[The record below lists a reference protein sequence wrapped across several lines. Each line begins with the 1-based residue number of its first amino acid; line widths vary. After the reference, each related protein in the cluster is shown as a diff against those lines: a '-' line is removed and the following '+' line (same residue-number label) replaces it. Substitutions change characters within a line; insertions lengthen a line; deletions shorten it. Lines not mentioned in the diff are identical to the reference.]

1 MDYTL
6 EIIKYIGKFHPLVLH
21 LPIGSLLMTFLML
34 ILSRFQKVDL
44 DKAIRIGVDFSIAG
58 GLLAALFGYFLS
70 LDTAYD
76 FNTLKFHFW
85 AGIITLILSISL
97 GVLHRMKGKENLFF
111 GSYILTL
118 LALTVTGHK
127 GAQITHG
134 DDYLSTAELFE
145 TPKSIVVKDSVNLY
159 QDVVHVIFEDKC
171 ISCHNAAKSKSDL
184 RLDRYDLVLKGG
196 ERGSLFNAQNFK
208 EGRLIKYIALPLED
222 KLHMPPKNKSQL
234 TEKEKW
240 LLTHWVKT
248 GVYGKEMQVS
258 LTQNDSLKA
267 NVLSFMGA
275 DEKVKPAD
283 RNDLALLQTQG
294 FRIQPN
300 ALHDNLL
307 KLKFTKSK
315 LKDRHIDA
323 LVEIKNQLIELD
335 VSNTNFNDE
344 MALFLS
350 DFPRLKTLRLDQTEI
365 SDVALSHLSNTALMV
380 LNLCNT
386 KVTHRGIKRLLD
398 KAPPKKVYAW
408 NTQIDVNQQK
418 QLASIAPSLINFG
431 TSDLFSEKLSLSSP
445 EIVNINTI
453 FNDSISIVF
462 DTPQLKNINIHYTLD
477 GSDPNPT
484 SPIYSI
490 PIKLKSSSMLKAKS
504 IKEGWKDSDLF
515 ESMVFKNN
523 HHVVDYKINNDLDKN
538 FSISHHVDFTF
549 KDNEHILFDG
559 KKGEKVYR
567 GTSIEHG
574 KTWLAVVGEDLEI
587 EVKLKAAE
595 KINHITLSMLENQD
609 MKTIFPKK
617 IEVFGKTP
625 KGKYKLIK
633 DLSIPLQHMPDERV
647 SYFKDFTLAVDLKGY
662 EELKIRA
669 LNYMKFPDAPV
680 YQKSKKRKSWI
691 FIDELIFW

>member
-1 MDYTL
+1 VDYTL

-34 ILSRFQKVDL
+34 LLSRFQKVDL
-44 DKAIRIGVDFSIAG
+44 DKAIRIGVDLSIAG
-58 GLLAALFGYFLS
+58 GVLAALFGYFLS

-97 GVLHRMKGKENLFF
+97 GVLHRIKGKENLFF

-145 TPKSIVVKDSVNLY
+145 TPKSIVVTDSVNLY

-171 ISCHNAAKSKSDL
+171 ISCHNAGKSKSDL

-196 ERGSLFNAQNFK
+196 ERGSLFDAQNFK

-248 GVYGKEMQVS
+248 GAYGKEMQVS

-267 NVLSFMGA
+267 NVFSFMGA

-283 RNDLALLQTQG
+283 RNDLALLKTQG

-344 MALFLS
+344 MALF
-350 DFPRLKTLRLDQTEI
+350 
-365 SDVALSHLSNTALMV
+365 
-380 LNLCNT
+380 
-386 KVTHRGIKRLLD
+386 
-398 KAPPKKVYAW
+398 
-408 NTQIDVNQQK
+408 
-418 QLASIAPSLINFG
+418 
-431 TSDLFSEKLSLSSP
+431 
-445 EIVNINTI
+445 
-453 FNDSISIVF
+453 
-462 DTPQLKNINIHYTLD
+462 
-477 GSDPNPT
+477 
-484 SPIYSI
+484 
-490 PIKLKSSSMLKAKS
+490 
-504 IKEGWKDSDLF
+504 F
-515 ESMVFKNN
+515 E
-523 HHVVDYKINNDLDKN
+523 
-538 FSISHHVDFTF
+538 
-549 KDNEHILFDG
+549 
-559 KKGEKVYR
+559 
-567 GTSIEHG
+567 
-574 KTWLAVVGEDLEI
+574 
-587 EVKLKAAE
+587 
-595 KINHITLSMLENQD
+595 
-609 MKTIFPKK
+609 
-617 IEVFGKTP
+617 
-625 KGKYKLIK
+625 
-633 DLSIPLQHMPDERV
+633 
-647 SYFKDFTLAVDLKGY
+647 
-662 EELKIRA
+662 
-669 LNYMKFPDAPV
+669 
-680 YQKSKKRKSWI
+680 
-691 FIDELIFW
+691 